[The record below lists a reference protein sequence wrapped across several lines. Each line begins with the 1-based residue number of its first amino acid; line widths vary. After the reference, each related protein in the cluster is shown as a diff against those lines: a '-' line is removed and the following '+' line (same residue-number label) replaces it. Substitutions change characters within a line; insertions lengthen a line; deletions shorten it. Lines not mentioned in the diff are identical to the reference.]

1 MAEHLTG
8 TAPDAPDT
16 EPSLHEPEYEG
27 PEGEGEHPDLSL
39 TPGELAAAKAHLAG
53 DTSTPI
59 PDAKRGPD
67 VFVKFA
73 STTTSAHDDMMSAS
87 VEDGDRRRA
96 QADAE
101 RATARAKG
109 LGNDPNEVASQHTN
123 LFTDHPEVEEGKV
136 HLLYISRFGTEVEYE
151 GIGDIVIPDE
161 PAFEGERMLM
171 LFCPRCLERY
181 PAAHCII
188 QVRQSNRFWALDE
201 KTTGDPFVFEGEHYV
216 SAGMIMDSE
225 EFTCGRCSWA
235 AKIDK
240 NRVRPR

>member
-1 MAEHLTG
+1 MSYFVLPFCRLCRTIYRVRREH
-8 TAPDAPDT
+8 
-16 EPSLHEPEYEG
+16 
-27 PEGEGEHPDLSL
+27 GEWRIPRLW
-39 TPGELAAAKAHLAG
+39 TPWDRKDGKWYALAA
-53 DTSTPI
+53 
-59 PDAKRGPD
+59 
-67 VFVKFA
+67 
-73 STTTSAHDDMMSAS
+73 
-87 VEDGDRRRA
+87 
-96 QADAE
+96 
-101 RATARAKG
+101 
-109 LGNDPNEVASQHTN
+109 
-123 LFTDHPEVEEGKV
+123 VEEDTANGIAAV
-136 HLLYISRFGTEVEYE
+136 EV
-151 GIGDIVIPDE
+151 GDIVIPDD

-235 AKIDK
+235 ANIDK